1 MRRRVRRPPHGAGV
15 LGSGCRTPTRVSAA
29 RSPSQIAR
37 RCRRDSRRRAGRQLA
52 DDPEREVLLEF
63 SAAGAEHHQPGVRG
77 EPSRLG
83 QEARLADSGRR
94 SMTTNRPLPPAAAPA
109 AEASAVRS
117 RSRSSSRARG
127 RSSPREAPATAVAHY
142 GEAGRR
148 RSGGTGSMCRAT
160 VPRALGAAGEPREGS
175 ERERA
180 VRGLIAV
187 VLNDVPIDVL
197 ANRSGQAQVD
207 VVCFN
212 VMVHRPHRLAG
223 IIVTCSRTR
232 ASTTSRCVTS
242 G

>member
-1 MRRRVRRPPHGAGV
+1 LGPAAARQPECPQRGRRVRSPGGV
-15 LGSGCRTPTRVSAA
+15 GGIRDVEPVGSWRTTPNAKSCSSSLQRAPSTINPGSAASRRVS
-29 RSPSQIAR
+29 
-37 RCRRDSRRRAGRQLA
+37 
-52 DDPEREVLLEF
+52 
-63 SAAGAEHHQPGVRG
+63 VR
-77 EPSRLG
+77 
-83 QEARLADSGRR
+83 RLALPTPARR